1 MTLVFFVSEQCYLY
15 KNEQGQNDIV
25 TTLLPSSAA
34 AGKYYEMFTRII
46 LTFLVDRFYGLFELE
61 LRMGCVSIECCNV
74 LANLTTKQKREV
86 LSIILKKVQE
96 TLLLWLL
103 VFLFVSEIA
112 PLKMLGFIAN
122 VFVRL
127 WLIVIF
133 LISFFILPLTTP
145 YFDFC
150 FISSQ

>member
-1 MTLVFFVSEQCYLY
+1 MLAQLIPLFIYFILILFIYFDDVVFFVSEQCYLY

-46 LTFLVDRFYGLFELE
+46 LTLLVDRFNGLFELE

-96 TLLLWLL
+96 TA
-103 VFLFVSEIA
+103 FVAAGFS
-112 PLKMLGFIAN
+112 LCLG
-122 VFVRL
+122 RL
-127 WLIVIF
+127 PF
-133 LISFFILPLTTP
+133 
-145 YFDFC
+145 
-150 FISSQ
+150 

>member
-1 MTLVFFVSEQCYLY
+1 MLAQLVPLFIYFILLFTLMTLVFFVSEQCYLY

-103 VFLFVSEIA
+103 VFLFVSGGYPSED
-112 PLKMLGFIAN
+112 
-122 VFVRL
+122 VR
-127 WLIVIF
+127 V
-133 LISFFILPLTTP
+133 
-145 YFDFC
+145 YC
-150 FISSQ
+150 

>member
-1 MTLVFFVSEQCYLY
+1 MLAQLVPLFIYFILLIYFDDVVFFVSDQCYLY

-61 LRMGCVSIECCNV
+61 FRMGCVSIECCNV
-74 LANLTTKQKREV
+74 LANLTTKQKLEV

-96 TLLLWLL
+96 TL
-103 VFLFVSEIA
+103 FFVATGFS
-112 PLKMLGFIAN
+112 LCLG
-122 VFVRL
+122 R
-127 WLIVIF
+127 
-133 LISFFILPLTTP
+133 LPL
-145 YFDFC
+145 
-150 FISSQ
+150 

>member
-1 MTLVFFVSEQCYLY
+1 MFKFQIPFSLNHLTRPPPLAGSTCSIVYIFYFILFIYFDDVVFFFFEQCYLY

-34 AGKYYEMFTRII
+34 AGKYYEIFTRLI
-46 LTFLVDRFYGLFELE
+46 LTFLVDRFYGLFEVK
-61 LRMGCVSIECCNV
+61 LRMGCVQIECYNV

-103 VFLFVSEIA
+103 VFLFVSEGC
-112 PLKMLGFIAN
+112 P
-122 VFVRL
+122 
-127 WLIVIF
+127 
-133 LISFFILPLTTP
+133 S
-145 YFDFC
+145 
-150 FISSQ
+150 